1 MKNAYNM
8 KYIMLVTFVAA
19 LGGVLFGYDTAVIS
33 GTTGALKSF
42 FIDPLMKD
50 PVAAVHV
57 LMEYYVTVAICFVI
71 VLSLLSYFLFKLYTA
86 KKAWIISI
94 LLFITGGILYYQC
107 LGESNEL
114 TVDMANSIRGFT
126 ISSAL
131 IGCIIGGAIGG
142 GVSDKFGRK
151 KGLLVAA
158 VLFAISALGSAFP
171 DYLNIFQ
178 IEVVSSLIFYRIV
191 GGIGVGLAS
200 ILTPM
205 YIAEISPAEY
215 RGRLVSV
222 NQFAVITGMIL
233 VYFVNYYIAGLG
245 NITWL
250 DTIGW
255 RYMFLSE
262 LIPSVLFFLMLF
274 WVPESPRF
282 LVIKGEEQKAES
294 VLEKLIG
301 TAGVPREIKLIKNS
315 LSEKHAHWFSYGG
328 MIIVIGILISFFQQ
342 AVGIN
347 VVLYYAPEIFRGIGA
362 SVDTSLLQT
371 IIVGIINMIFTCVA
385 IFTVDKFGRKPLMIV
400 GALGMGVCMTLL
412 GFTFY
417 FNVLN
422 LTTLVVMLFYM
433 AFFAMS
439 WGPVAWV
446 FLSEMYPNSVR
457 SLMAIAVSF
466 QWVFNF
472 VVSWTFPI
480 MNDNTTLTQCFN
492 HGFAYWIYGVMGFLA
507 ALFVWFYLP
516 ETKGKSL
523 EDIENLWRQRSRNR
537 K

>member
-1 MKNAYNM
+1 MKTNFNM
-8 KYIMLVTFVAA
+8 RYVLLVTFVAA

-33 GTTGALKSF
+33 GTTGAIKSF
-42 FIDPLMKD
+42 FVDPLIENPSDAVNVMK
-50 PVAAVHV
+50 
-57 LMEYYVTVAICFVI
+57 EYNAIIVVCFMG
-71 VLSLLSYFLFKLYTA
+71 VLSLLSYFLFKLYTIKRA
-86 KKAWIISI
+86 LLISV
-94 LLFITGGILYYQC
+94 LLLITGGMIYFHFLRQE
-107 LGESNEL
+107 GEL

-131 IGCIIGGAIGG
+131 IGCIIGGALG
-142 GVSDKFGRK
+142 GVVSSVLGRK
-151 KGLLVAA
+151 KGLLFAA
-158 VLFAISALGSAFP
+158 VLFAISALGSAYP
-171 DYLNIFQ
+171 DYMNVFRVEI
-178 IEVVSSLIFYRIV
+178 ISSLILYRII
-191 GGIGVGLAS
+191 GGVGVGLAS

-205 YIAEISPAEY
+205 YIAEIAPAEY

-233 VYFVNYYIAGLG
+233 VYFVNYHIAGLG
-245 NITWL
+245 DITWL

-262 LIPSVLFFLMLF
+262 LIPAALFFVMLF

-282 LVIKGEEQKAES
+282 LVMKGD
-294 VLEKLIG
+294 EKQ
-301 TAGVPREIKLIKNS
+301 AGVVLKKLMGTMSVAKEILLIKQS
-315 LSEKHAHWFSYGG
+315 LNEKHTHWLSYGSF
-328 MIIVIGILISFFQQ
+328 IIVVGIFISFFQQ

-347 VVLYYAPEIFRGIGA
+347 VVLYYAPEIFRSIGA
-362 SVDTSLLQT
+362 SVNASLLQT

-385 IFTVDKFGRKPLMIV
+385 IFTVDKFGRKPLLMI
-400 GALGMGVCMTLL
+400 GALGMGVCMLSL
-412 GFTFY
+412 GFIFY

-422 LTTLVVMLFYM
+422 LMTLIVMLFYM

-457 SLMAIAVSF
+457 SLMAIAVTF
-466 QWVFNF
+466 QWIFNF
-472 VVSWTFPI
+472 IVSWTFPV
-480 MNDNTTLTQCFN
+480 MNDNIALTYYFN
-492 HGFAYWIYGVMGFLA
+492 HGFSYWIYGLMGLLA
-507 ALFVWFYLP
+507 AVFVWLYLP

-523 EDIENLWRQRSRNR
+523 EDIENLWRRVTKKN